1 MNGFRYAIRKEWLAA
16 LTRDAIATADWFGDR
31 NSHTR
36 GVPVQAKNSL
46 QLDPRHGNS
55 IVRPVSIPPQR
66 LNIGQ
71 TKRLLLA
78 VLRLWELKNGYRR

>member
-1 MNGFRYAIRKEWLAA
+1 MGASLSGQSKHHKGRNGQ
-16 LTRDAIATADWFGDR
+16 TC
-31 NSHTR
+31 R
-36 GVPVQAKNSL
+36 GNPL
-46 QLDPRHGNS
+46 HLDPRHGTS

-78 VLRLWELKNGYRR
+78 ALRLWELKNGYRQ